1 MHFRRLL
8 NTALGKFMISILLG
22 LGLATLFR
30 KVCTDKNCI
39 SFNGPV
45 ISEVDGKIYQY
56 GDKCYKYVA
65 KAASC
70 DSTKKIVDIASP
82 LTTNMVGDLMP
93 AVQPVATT
101 GSNNASPDSTAS
113 PMKNILGF

>member
-1 MHFRRLL
+1 MNFRRLL
-8 NTALGKFMISILLG
+8 NTALGKVFISILLG

-39 SFNGPV
+39 TFNGPV
-45 ISEVDGKIYQY
+45 ISDVDGKIYQY
-56 GDKCYKYVA
+56 GEKCYKYVA

-82 LTTNMVGDLMP
+82 LTTNGVGDLMP
-93 AVQPVATT
+93 AIQPLQTT
-101 GSNNASPDSTAS
+101 NGDVITPAPT
-113 PMKNILGF
+113 KNFIGL

>member
-1 MHFRRLL
+1 MNFRRLL
-8 NTALGKFMISILLG
+8 NTALGKVMISILLG

-56 GDKCYKYVA
+56 GEKCYKYVA

-93 AVQPVATT
+93 ASSSIGATST
-101 GSNNASPDSTAS
+101 SSSPT
-113 PMKNILGF
+113 KGIFGF

>member
-1 MHFRRLL
+1 MNFRRLL
-8 NTALGKFMISILLG
+8 NTALGKVFISILLG

-56 GDKCYKYVA
+56 GEKCYKYVA

-82 LTTNMVGDLMP
+82 LTTNGVGDLMP
-93 AVQPVATT
+93 NIEPIPSSNT
-101 GSNNASPDSTAS
+101 GITPAPT
-113 PMKNILGF
+113 KNFLGL